1 MTGNTASNTIY
12 LTAKAIY
19 DWVTTLL
26 LASLTGKTT
35 PVNAD
40 GVPIMDSAASNVMKF
55 LSFTNLKAFLKTYFD
70 TLYPSGSGTSTGT
83 NTGDNATNTQY
94 SGLAASKL
102 DATAYDD
109 ATVAEVNTGTSTA
122 KYVSPDSLSGSN
134 TGTRVVNILVSD
146 PQ

>member
-1 MTGNTASNTIY
+1 MIGNTASNTVY

-19 DWVTTLL
+19 DWITTVLL
-26 LASLTGKTT
+26 GSLTAKTT
-35 PVNAD
+35 PVNVD
-40 GVPIMDSAASNVMKF
+40 GVPIMDSEDSNVMKF

-109 ATVAEVNTGTSTA
+109 ATAAEVNTGTSTA
-122 KYVSPDSLSGSN
+122 KYVSPDSLAGSN
-134 TGTRVVNILVSD
+134 FGIVNVVYNLN
-146 PQ
+146 